1 MPLRACMREHT
12 HREYR
17 TWTAWLQKQWNEPD
31 RSDYYLMQIAREIRY
46 VLSKKKM
53 PKTLEMFKLP
63 FGWTKKAKA
72 KPMTEKQKVSQAKS
86 RWFGML
92 GVKRE
97 QD

>member
-17 TWTAWLQKQWNEPD
+17 TWTAWLEKQWSEPS
-31 RSDYYLMQIAREIRY
+31 RSDHYLMQIAREIRY

-53 PKTLEMFKLP
+53 PGTFTMFKIP
-63 FGWTKKAKA
+63 FGWTKKV
-72 KPMTEKQKVSQAKS
+72 KPPTEKQKVSQAKS
-86 RWFGML
+86 RWL
-92 GVKRE
+92 GLLGIKRK